1 VYVNDS
7 PRGITYAY
15 DFEAETGEISNKRV
29 LIDRSV
35 LGGEPDGMVVE

>member
-1 VYVNDS
+1 MYVNDS
-7 PRGITYAY
+7 PRGLTYAY
-15 DFEAETGEISNKRV
+15 DFDIPSGKISNKRV